1 MERWEPVRRISSDE
15 PLRIPED
22 HNRRSGGGGGGV
34 GDAEMWGWLIALIAI
49 VGLFMAL
56 AWLVK
61 QIAQLIKRGIIYLR
75 EQRAQRAIEAAP
87 AVEASAL
94 EPSRAVP
101 APVRPTPAP
110 MPRKRYYLIEADEDP
125 RVEARLRAEAE
136 AEWEKKL
143 TERRSARRIG

>member
-15 PLRIPED
+15 PLGMPKDR
-22 HNRRSGGGGGGV
+22 NRSSGGGGGGV
-34 GDAEMWGWLIALIAI
+34 GDAEMLGWVIALIAVI
-49 VGLFMAL
+49 GLFMAL
-56 AWLVK
+56 VWLGK
-61 QIAQLIKRGIIYLR
+61 QTAQLIKRGIIYLR

-94 EPSRAVP
+94 EPALSAP

-110 MPRKRYYLIEADEDP
+110 KPRKRYYLIEDDEDP
-125 RVEARLRAEAE
+125 RVEAKLRAEAE

-143 TERRSARRIG
+143 TQRRSRGRTG